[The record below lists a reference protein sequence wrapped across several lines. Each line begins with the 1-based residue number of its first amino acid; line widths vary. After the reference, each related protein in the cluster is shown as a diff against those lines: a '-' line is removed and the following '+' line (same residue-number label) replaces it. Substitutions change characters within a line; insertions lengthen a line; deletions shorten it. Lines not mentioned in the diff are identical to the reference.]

1 MTKGERTTVKNLK
14 TSCHYNSSKSQ
25 SKWTKDTNN
34 IVSAT
39 NAGRGDMNFET
50 RTNTMREKNCHK
62 RKKEKI
68 IVVAVVEENGF
79 LTKEEDSAKKR
90 DGEDFKQV

>member
-1 MTKGERTTVKNLK
+1 ME
-14 TSCHYNSSKSQ
+14 
-25 SKWTKDTNN
+25 TKDTNN
-34 IVSAT
+34 FGSAT
-39 NAGRGDMNFET
+39 EAGRGDMNFEK
-50 RTNTMREKNCHK
+50 RTNTTRQKNCQK
-62 RKKEKI
+62 MKKEKM